1 MGYVKQIRIKMKTLF
16 AIIFTLFLT
25 MNGFSQTKGTAELTD
40 EEINQLSSNLAMK
53 LILNDSQENEI
64 VSLLKSYRSD
74 LTKVMGSSVK
84 ESQNK
89 VMSATNEKIVAMLD
103 SKQQMKFNVIS
114 SDWWDSVQKAQNN

>member
-16 AIIFTLFLT
+16 AIILTLFLT
-25 MNGFSQTKGTAELTD
+25 MNGFSQTKGKAGLTD
-40 EEINQLSSNLAMK
+40 TEINELSSNLAMK
-53 LILNDSQENEI
+53 LLLNESQTTGIEN
-64 VSLLKSYRSD
+64 LLKTYRSD
-74 LTKVMGSSVK
+74 LAKVMGSSVQ

-89 VMSATNEKIVAMLD
+89 VISATNEKIVALLD